1 MGGLVGADAACQQR
15 AAVAGLT
22 GTYKAWLADATS
34 SPATRLTHHLGPYQ
48 LTTGVIIAQGWSDLT
63 DGNLANKIDR
73 DEHAVMSQGTF
84 ICRGG
89 EVWSNVDGAGNRRVG
104 ASGDC
109 VAWT

>member
-48 LTTGVIIAQGWSDLT
+48 LTTGVIPAQYLLWRPRASAPNMFL
-63 DGNLANKIDR
+63 R
-73 DEHAVMSQGTF
+73 VMRRSYVS
-84 ICRGG
+84 CARRG
-89 EVWSNVDGAGNRRVG
+89 SAGG
-104 ASGDC
+104 
-109 VAWT
+109 